1 MQISPVALYTAAA
14 STSGAAA
21 MPVIHEAQL
30 QAMSLDGQYIPTKP
44 MRWGHFPV
52 SVWISNDAPMQAT
65 DVEKAYSVWEAAAGH
80 SLFVLSYSQSDAD
93 ITITWANAPFPERIN
108 ACGQAQCQIMDDA
121 QLTKRSATSY
131 AEITSASLIIIKQAA
146 IDGTLT
152 PEQQT
157 RRWQATIAHEM
168 GHALGLRHVVAE
180 NAIMHPNQGW
190 QHTRLS
196 QADRAQWQRCYGS

>member
-1 MQISPVALYTAAA
+1 MQILPVALYTAAA
-14 STSGAAA
+14 STSGGAAT
-21 MPVIHEAQL
+21 PVIHEAQL
-30 QAMSLDGQYIPTKP
+30 QAMSLDGQYTPTKS
-44 MRWGHFPV
+44 MRWSHFPL
-52 SVWISNDAPMQAT
+52 SVWILPDSPMPVSAI
-65 DVEKAYSVWEAAAGH
+65 EKAYSLWEEAAGH
-80 SLFVLSYSQSDAD
+80 PLFVLSYSQSDAD
-93 ITITWANAPFPERIN
+93 ITITWVNDPFPERIN
-108 ACGQAQCQIMDDA
+108 ACGQAQCHTNNGT
-121 QLTKRSATSY
+121 LTSNHSTISY
-131 AEITSASLIIIKQAA
+131 AEITSAKLTIIKQAA

-152 PEQQT
+152 QEQQT